1 MGASRC
7 TRRRKGIRDR
17 ERRLTE
23 KGKFFSENAF
33 LHLQKLQKLR
43 ASRVLRVLRVL
54 RALRALRALWFQ
66 WFALVFSS
74 RRCFGLSLQ
83 LIVLFEKVSKLRGV
97 ENAHTWRHMVRLTR
111 RSTSFC
117 QCKNHECVLFNLSFR
132 FVF

>member
-43 ASRVLRVLRVL
+43 ASRVLRVLRVF
-54 RALRALRALWFQ
+54 RALCALRALWFQ
-66 WFALVFSS
+66 CFAVVFFS

-83 LIVLFEKVSKLRGV
+83 LIVLFEKMSKLRGV
-97 ENAHTWRHMVRLTR
+97 ENAHTWRHMVRLTQ
-111 RSTSFC
+111 RSTMSKGKCGFL
-117 QCKNHECVLFNLSFR
+117 KDLKG
-132 FVF
+132 